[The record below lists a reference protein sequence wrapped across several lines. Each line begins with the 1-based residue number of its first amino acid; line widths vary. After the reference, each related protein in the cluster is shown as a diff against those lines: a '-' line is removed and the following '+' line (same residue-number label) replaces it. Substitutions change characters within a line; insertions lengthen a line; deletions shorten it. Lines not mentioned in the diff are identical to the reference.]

1 MNEKIQFYL
10 PYRRDQVARI
20 PDRAEDYWQ
29 WSVEHPTVPEGKY
42 AWTLQTFLRL
52 REAGLPCE
60 LVERFPSSGIVVA
73 HRDLLPITGIPRSR
87 VFLVCIKADRNRHTW
102 AHFHVTQNERDSVRR
117 THPDKS
123 LTITHWPQP
132 GLIRRDPAR
141 GTSVENV
148 AYFGRACNLA
158 PELRGI
164 DWISVRERPQ
174 WHDYREVDV
183 TVSVRSFRQQKA
195 SSAVFDAD
203 SKPASKLINS
213 WMAGVPAIVGPEP
226 AYQAA
231 RKSLLDFIEV
241 RSPDEVEEAVDML
254 CNNPRLYADMVAN
267 GLERAKEFSAASTTA
282 EWLHLF
288 RDVLPAQYE
297 EWIDEWRVW
306 RKASGFLRFAAY
318 FTKPRHISSVYGA
331 LVR

>member
-1 MNEKIQFYL
+1 MNTIQFYL
-10 PYRRDQVARI
+10 PYRREVARL
-20 PDRAEDYWQ
+20 PERSEDYWQ
-29 WSVEHPTVPEGKY
+29 WSVENPTVPEGKY

-117 THPDKS
+117 THPGKS
-123 LTITHWPQP
+123 ITITHWPQP
-132 GLIRRDPAR
+132 GLIPRDPAR
-141 GTSVENV
+141 GALVENV
-148 AYFGRACNLA
+148 AYFGRECNLA
-158 PELRGI
+158 PELR
-164 DWISVRERPQ
+164 SVEWLKARERLQ

-183 TVSVRSFRQQKA
+183 TVSVRQFGQQNA
-195 SSAVFDAD
+195 PSAVFDAD

-226 AYQAA
+226 AYQMA

-241 RSPDEVEEAVDML
+241 RSADEALQAVDML
-254 CNNPRLYADMVAN
+254 RSNPALYRDMVQN
-267 GLERAKEFSAASTTA
+267 GLRRAKEFSADSITA

-288 RDVLPAQYE
+288 RDVLPAQYR
-297 EWIDEWRVW
+297 EWIDESRVW
-306 RKASGFLRFAAY
+306 RKASGCLRFAAY
-318 FTKPRHISSVYGA
+318 FTKPQHISSVYGA